1 MTNNKVSTIDEY
13 IAMFPP
19 AIQELLQ
26 IMRTAIHKA
35 APKAEETISYQI
47 PTFTLHG
54 NLVHFAAFKHHIGF
68 YPGADGIASFSEEL
82 SAYKGAKGSVQFPL
96 DKPLPIALVTKIV
109 KFRVQK
115 NLEKAEAKK
124 KSSPKPA
131 HKSAKTSATNAA
143 FASLSAPARRALE
156 HKGINTVKLLS
167 KYSEAEILQ
176 LHGIGPSSIP
186 KLRAVLQQAGL
197 HFRK

>member
-1 MTNNKVSTIDEY
+1 MTNNKASTIDEY

-26 IMRTAIHKA
+26 TMRTAIHKA

-131 HKSAKTSATNAA
+131 HKSAKTSATNTA